1 MVTGKV
7 VPERGRRIFEDIY
20 DQIRSDLASGAL
32 KPGDKLPAERELAEK
47 LGFSRSAVREA
58 LRALEAS
65 GIVYLQKGVNGGAFI
80 HTGQVE
86 TVSRSITDIMVLGN
100 IPLRQVMGWCRSL
113 LLGRAVQLACE
124 RGKDKRFRRDRDQYR
139 RNGRSA
145 QDDPRKRFRHI
156 RQFYSLLGRASGNQV
171 LELLIDATTSIS
183 LDFAAKH
190 HIEWT
195 PELVPMQQAVLGRL
209 RVRDGEGA
217 ARAIGEND
225 LLPARLRHRPRHG
238 QGAGCAA
245 RPSADAERA
254 QVTQIAALRFDSR
267 FRRAQQ

>member
-7 VPERGRRIFEDIY
+7 APERGRRIFEDIY

-100 IPLRQVMGWCRSL
+100 IPLRQVMDVRSL

-124 RGKDKRFRRDRDQYR
+124 RGKTEDFDAIEA
-139 RNGRSA
+139 NIAEMVAA
-145 QDDPRKRFRHI
+145 QDEPRKRFRHI

-190 HIEWT
+190 HIDWT

-217 ARAIGEND
+217 ARAIGENISFLHGFVIARAMD
-225 LLPARLRHRPRHG
+225 KAPNAPRADQPALIEPK
-238 QGAGCAA
+238 
-245 RPSADAERA
+245 
-254 QVTQIAALRFDSR
+254 
-267 FRRAQQ
+267 